1 MDTLDQQKAVYT
13 SSFEI
18 IENCI
23 DGLLQ
28 MADDGSV
35 AYAIAKDEQ
44 VSEGGLTYTFKLRED
59 AFWSNGDPV
68 TAHDFVY
75 GWQRAI
81 DPATESE
88 YAFMMSDIA
97 QIKNARAVQ
106 VGLMNPDQ
114 LGVRA
119 VDNYTL
125 QVQLEVPV
133 SYFDQLLYFCTFY
146 PTNQKF
152 VEKMGDKYG
161 TSLETYLSN
170 GAFMLSDYNQD
181 AKTFKLIKNT
191 SYYDTTKVKLAGLQY
206 KVVDA
211 EDALK
216 QYRQGQLDLVELKG
230 DVVSQVM
237 NGREFKSIDSSFL
250 YYIIPNLNVPEFQN
264 ENLRLALSI
273 TYNREEAVK
282 NLGNGSKPAYQCI
295 PSGFAFNSKGED
307 FVRSQTEYKD
317 VCSYN
322 PELAWEYFAKA
333 KKELGKKSFSL
344 KLK

>member
-44 VSEGGLTYTFKLRED
+44 VSEGGLTYTLKLRED

-133 SYFDQLLYFCTFY
+133 SYFDQLLYFCIFY
-146 PTNQKF
+146 STNQKF

-161 TSLETYLSN
+161 TSPVQVRKPIFPTVLSC
-170 GAFMLSDYNQD
+170 FP
-181 AKTFKLIKNT
+181 
-191 SYYDTTKVKLAGLQY
+191 TTTRMPRL
-206 KVVDA
+206 
-211 EDALK
+211 
-216 QYRQGQLDLVELKG
+216 
-230 DVVSQVM
+230 
-237 NGREFKSIDSSFL
+237 
-250 YYIIPNLNVPEFQN
+250 LN
-264 ENLRLALSI
+264 
-273 TYNREEAVK
+273 
-282 NLGNGSKPAYQCI
+282 
-295 PSGFAFNSKGED
+295 
-307 FVRSQTEYKD
+307 
-317 VCSYN
+317 
-322 PELAWEYFAKA
+322 
-333 KKELGKKSFSL
+333 
-344 KLK
+344 